1 MCEGDKKVW
10 GRKYHGLG
18 LYELGRAGFVAKID
32 GKMDPDLYRSILDE
46 DLMKSLEWYG
56 DKVEDMIFQQDN
68 DPKHKSKKAKEWLE
82 EHEMEVLLWPANSP
96 DLNSIEHLWTYVKD
110 RLKEYEGPP
119 SGVLE
124 LWKRVENVWND
135 IPPEVCQNLIESM
148 PRRIQAVIKAKGRW
162 TKY

>member
-1 MCEGDKKVW
+1 VGVERMCE
-10 GRKYHGLG
+10 HNM
-18 LYELGRAGFVAKID
+18 YELGRGWICCQID
-32 GKMDPDLYRSILDE
+32 GKMDADLYRSILDE
-46 DLMKSLEWYG
+46 DLMRSLEWYG

-68 DPKHKSKKAKEWLE
+68 DPKHKSKKVNEWFE
-82 EHEMEVLLWPANSP
+82 EHDMEVILWPANSP
-96 DLNSIEHLWTYVKD
+96 DLNPTEHLWTYVKD
-110 RLKEYEGPP
+110 RLKEYEEPP